1 MGSKII
7 SKLPYI
13 LLAILGI
20 VVWKLLGTTSDL
32 SSSIKGYELEIE
44 ALQTVIDSLG
54 NQNTLLESQ
63 ADSLLQASAQA
74 DGRIQLLTENLYET
88 RQKAKKVLSTVESF
102 SDSELEK
109 FFTDRYGYLQDT
121 VK

>member
-7 SKLPYI
+7 SSLPYI
-13 LLAILGI
+13 LLAILGT
-20 VVWKLLGTTSDL
+20 VVWKLLVTTSDL
-32 SSSIKGYELEIE
+32 SSSIKDYEIEIE
-44 ALQTVIDSLG
+44 ALQTVIDSLD

-63 ADSLLQASAQA
+63 ADSLIQASAQA

-88 RQKAKKVLSTVESF
+88 RQKAKKILSTVESF

-109 FFTDRYGYLQDT
+109 FFTDRYSYLQDT